1 MHERERPVV
10 VITGASAGVGR
21 ALARLYA
28 ARGAAVGLIARGPE
42 GLGGARRDVEEL
54 GGRALVLP
62 LDVADANALEA
73 ATERIENELGPIDV
87 WINNAMTS
95 VFAPVS
101 ETTAEEYERVT
112 AVTYLGYVYGTLS
125 ALRRMK
131 ERDRG
136 TIVMVGSALAYRGIP
151 LQSAYCGAKHAVQGF
166 HDSLRTEL
174 LHEKSNVKVTMV
186 QLPAVNTPQFGW
198 VKSKL
203 PNKAQPVPPIYQPEV
218 VAEGIAWAADHPDA
232 SRELNIGYPAVQA
245 IWGDKLAPSIVD
257 RVLAGSGYES
267 QQTGEP
273 EDPDRPHNLWDP
285 VPGDAGAHGAFDDRA
300 RGSSWQLWANTH
312 RGTLAVAG
320 AVGAA
325 AVTGVAALIGRR
337 G

>member
-1 MHERERPVV
+1 
-10 VITGASAGVGR
+10 
-21 ALARLYA
+21 
-28 ARGAAVGLIARGPE
+28 
-42 GLGGARRDVEEL
+42 
-54 GGRALVLP
+54 
-62 LDVADANALEA
+62 
-73 ATERIENELGPIDV
+73 
-87 WINNAMTS
+87 
-95 VFAPVS
+95 
-101 ETTAEEYERVT
+101 
-112 AVTYLGYVYGTLS
+112 
-125 ALRRMK
+125 
-131 ERDRG
+131 
-136 TIVMVGSALAYRGIP
+136 
-151 LQSAYCGAKHAVQGF
+151 
-166 HDSLRTEL
+166 
-174 LHEKSNVKVTMV
+174 MV

-198 VKSKL
+198 VKSTL

-267 QQTGEP
+267 QQTDEP
-273 EDPDRPHNLWDP
+273 EDAGRAHNLWDP

-300 RGSSWQLWANTH
+300 KGSSWQLWANTH

-325 AVTGVAALIGRR
+325 ALSGVAAILGRR